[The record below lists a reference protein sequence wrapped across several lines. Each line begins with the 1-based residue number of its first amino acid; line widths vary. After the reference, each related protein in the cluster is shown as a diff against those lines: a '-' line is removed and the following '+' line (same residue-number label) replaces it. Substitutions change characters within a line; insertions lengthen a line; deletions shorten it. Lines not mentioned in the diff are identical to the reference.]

1 MSVALKNV
9 AWATAGIWGQQL
21 FAFLTTIFLAR
32 LLTPESFGI
41 VATAML
47 FIIFVQRLLLEGVA
61 FAIVQRTNLTPTY
74 LNSAFLTA
82 LAIGAAL
89 SLVMMVLAPLVS
101 EAIREPKIKN
111 VMIALAVL
119 PFIEGLACVP
129 NGILRRA
136 MAYRSLAM
144 RTLAVNF
151 LGGVV
156 GIALASTGHGVYSL
170 VAQQIVASSGSAA
183 ALYIAANWRPG
194 TSTSKADVWEL
205 ARFATPMFGSTVLFV
220 ATNRLDIIVLS
231 AMFGAQATGAYA
243 LAKRIVRLLIDLFI
257 SGLNSVSL
265 SKYSEMSR
273 NSEHLGANLLHQSE
287 IVSLAIFPVFF
298 GMAAVSPNLIGA
310 VLEPSWAAA
319 IPVLQIL
326 AASAPF
332 QSLSITTS
340 GPLIALGRTRYVF
353 GFNLIGLVVFLLALY
368 VLGDFGATGV
378 ALSFA
383 AQSIASYIVIVFM
396 IKHLLQIR
404 LDQYV
409 ARIARI
415 ALLSLTMTVTTMA
428 CQRYLLSME
437 GDLANLLAGA
447 VIGALVY
454 GVLVAVFLRQTAAD
468 AIQQVRSLLKGR
480 VKA

>member
-1 MSVALKNV
+1 
-9 AWATAGIWGQQL
+9 
-21 FAFLTTIFLAR
+21 
-32 LLTPESFGI
+32 
-41 VATAML
+41 ML
-47 FIIFVQRLLLEGVA
+47 FIIFVQRLLLEKIT

-194 TSTSKADVWEL
+194 TLTSKADVSEH

-220 ATNRLDIIVLS
+220 ATNRLDILVLS

-243 LAKRIVRLLIDLFI
+243 LAKRVVSLLIDLLI

-273 NSEHLGANLLHQSE
+273 NSEHLGANLLRQSE
-287 IVSLAIFPVFF
+287 IVSLAIFPVFL

-319 IPVLQIL
+319 V
-326 AASAPF
+326 PF
-332 QSLSITTS
+332 TDTCRICAFSIT
-340 GPLIALGRTRYVF
+340 
-353 GFNLIGLVVFLLALY
+353 LY
-368 VLGDFGATGV
+368 HNERP
-378 ALSFA
+378 
-383 AQSIASYIVIVFM
+383 SYC
-396 IKHLLQIR
+396 IR
-404 LDQYV
+404 SNTICVWL
-409 ARIARI
+409 
-415 ALLSLTMTVTTMA
+415 
-428 CQRYLLSME
+428 
-437 GDLANLLAGA
+437 
-447 VIGALVY
+447 
-454 GVLVAVFLRQTAAD
+454 
-468 AIQQVRSLLKGR
+468 
-480 VKA
+480 